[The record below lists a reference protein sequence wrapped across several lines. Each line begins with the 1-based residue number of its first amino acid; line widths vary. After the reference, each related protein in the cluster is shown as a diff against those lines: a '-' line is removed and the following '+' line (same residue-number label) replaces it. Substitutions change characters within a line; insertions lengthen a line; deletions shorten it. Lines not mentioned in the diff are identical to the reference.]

1 MASSLGIR
9 IYFRLYG
16 SPKEIDYW
24 IPFDT
29 NKSIA
34 TLTKEINLYRDQYF
48 KMALACA
55 DTELKDSFLAAA
67 AKKEGI
73 ILGFS
78 IDYIYGIYN

>member
-16 SPKEIDYW
+16 SSKEIDYW
-24 IPFDT
+24 IPFDI

-55 DTELKDSFLAAA
+55 DVELKNSFFAAA
-67 AKKEGI
+67 EKKEGI
-73 ILGFS
+73 ILGFA